1 MALPAVAVGIQAGA
15 SILGG
20 IFGRRSAKKKARAA
34 RAMAQYNASVARM
47 NAESEAQA
55 IESQERRLTK
65 QQRELQAQQEMSVAG
80 RGGVL
85 AGGDLLS
92 FLDQAQEMQLDKLEL
107 IRQRDLATISGENR
121 ARGIIYQGQQ
131 QAAAARA
138 EGRAA
143 MAQGILGAAGSIAG
157 GFASGALKLPTKP
170 LTGSTTNILRQYGSS
185 NIQKSFGYQDFTTTY
200 LDNVLKSQP
209 QFPSVFNQ

>member
-20 IFGRRSAKKKARAA
+20 IFGRRAAKKKARAA
-34 RAMAQYNASVARM
+34 KAMAQYNASVARM

-121 ARGIIYQGQQ
+121 ARGIIYKGEQ

-138 EGRAA
+138 EGQAA
-143 MAQGILGAAGSIAG
+143 MAKGILGAAGSIAG
-157 GFASGALKLPTKP
+157 GLASGALKFPTKP
-170 LTGSTTNILRQYGSS
+170 LTGNTTNILRQYGSS
-185 NIQKSFGYQDFTTTY
+185 KIQQSFGYQDFAAKYFT
-200 LDNVLKSQP
+200 NQP

>member
-1 MALPAVAVGIQAGA
+1 MALPVAAIGIQAGA

-20 IFGRRSAKKKARAA
+20 IFGKRAAKKKARAA
-34 RAMAQYNASVARM
+34 RAMAQYNANVARM

-55 IESQERRLTK
+55 IEFSAKRLTK

-107 IRQRDLATISGENR
+107 IRQRDLATIAGENR
-121 ARGIIYQGQQ
+121 ARGIIYQGEQR
-131 QAAAARA
+131 AAAARA
-138 EGRAA
+138 EGQAA
-143 MAQGILGAAGSIAG
+143 MAKGILGAAGSIAG
-157 GFASGALKLPTKP
+157 GFASGTLKFPTKP
-170 LTGSTTNILRQYGSS
+170 LTGSTTNILRPVSYTHLRAHE
-185 NIQKSFGYQDFTTTY
+185 TTLHLVCRLLLEKKKT
-200 LDNVLKSQP
+200 KIS
-209 QFPSVFNQ
+209 

>member
-1 MALPAVAVGIQAGA
+1 MPLPAAAIGIQAGA

-20 IFGRRSAKKKARAA
+20 IFGNRAAKKKARAA
-34 RAMAQYNASVARM
+34 KAMAQYNASVARM

-107 IRQRDLATISGENR
+107 IRQRDLATIGGENK
-121 ARGIIYQGQQ
+121 ARSIIYQGEQ

-143 MAQGILGAAGSIAG
+143 MTQGILGAAGSIAG
-157 GFASGALKLPTKP
+157 GFASGTLKFPTKP
-170 LTGSTTNILRQYGSS
+170 SGMGSVGFNPFQ
-185 NIQKSFGYQDFTTTY
+185 TTTPLGQVGMTPAQFTMQQY
-200 LDNVLKSQP
+200 NLPTIN

>member
-1 MALPAVAVGIQAGA
+1 MALPAAAAVGIQAGA

-20 IFGRRSAKKKARAA
+20 IFGRKSAKKKARAA

-131 QAAAARA
+131 QAAAAKA

-143 MAQGILGAAGSIAG
+143 MTQGILGAAGSIAG
-157 GFASGALKLPTKP
+157 GFASGALKFPTKP
-170 LTGSTTNILRQYGSS
+170 VIGGSTTNILRQYGSS
-185 NIQKSFGYQDFTTTY
+185 NIQQSFGYQDFASKYFT
-200 LDNVLKSQP
+200 NQP